1 MLKLLLTYD
10 DRYSRLI
17 VSAWGFQAAKAPF
30 LKDLMMANLVVVTK
44 VWIEAEDLVLATLA
58 LNGCGTKMLK
68 DTHPYDMY
76 CFKKEIGFNITELNR
91 LYKNF
96 PRTIVAYPDG
106 DDFIRNPLV

>member
-1 MLKLLLTYD
+1 
-10 DRYSRLI
+10 
-17 VSAWGFQAAKAPF
+17 
-30 LKDLMMANLVVVTK
+30 MMASLVVVTK

-76 CFKKEIGFNITELNR
+76 CFEKKIGFNITELNR